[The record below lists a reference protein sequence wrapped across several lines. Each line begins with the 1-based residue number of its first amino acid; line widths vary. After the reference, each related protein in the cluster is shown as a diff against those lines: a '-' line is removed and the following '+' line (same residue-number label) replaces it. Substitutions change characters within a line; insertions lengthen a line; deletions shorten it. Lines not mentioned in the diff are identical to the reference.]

1 MHQRTHFHGKLN
13 LFCIFNGIYLGKTP
27 HKRKLF
33 RMFPYQF
40 PTLIPKGIDLFSYI
54 RSHTKKTCF
63 AMIQNFACFRHQ
75 HLKKNRCYTPLLDIP
90 VYVLYSASSYL
101 VTKMPIYEEIAHQYV
116 YRRCMNNGLRN

>member
-54 RSHTKKTCF
+54 RSHTKKNLFCNDSKF
-63 AMIQNFACFRHQ
+63 C
-75 HLKKNRCYTPLLDIP
+75 LL
-90 VYVLYSASSYL
+90 SASAFKKKIGATRHFL
-101 VTKMPIYEEIAHQYV
+101 T
-116 YRRCMNNGLRN
+116 YRYMYCTVHLLTW

>member
-54 RSHTKKTCF
+54 RSHTKKNLFCNDSKF
-63 AMIQNFACFRHQ
+63 C
-75 HLKKNRCYTPLLDIP
+75 LL
-90 VYVLYSASSYL
+90 SASAFEKKSVL
-101 VTKMPIYEEIAHQYV
+101 HAIA
-116 YRRCMNNGLRN
+116 